1 MGAMASAPVELVH
14 IQRSNGGLCRAAAAQ
29 MQGWRNT
36 HEDAHFMEQE
46 KDNWSHFGVLDG
58 HGGTKAARLASKE
71 LPKRLFQA
79 TKGRKGV
86 QGVGVE
92 KVKDAFTDT
101 DAWLKERMNNG
112 KEESG
117 STCVTAG
124 IRRQGDG
131 KFACFIANAGDSRG
145 VLIRRKDRVVVASE
159 DHKPDRADE
168 KERIVAAGGYVTA
181 PDGPE
186 GCARLDA
193 SLAVS
198 RSFADFQYK
207 QGDDKKPSEQKVS
220 CVPELYFNTLDS
232 GDIVLLA
239 CDGIFDVMTTDELVD
254 FVLARVESGKSAD
267 LGAVAA
273 EVLRECLR
281 KESKDN
287 MTLII
292 AEVGTGFSEE
302 PVLPDEIQGLEK
314 FETIEDEAVKSLYQ
328 KFLEYCTECGTVPD
342 EVRAIL
348 DSQKKAAPAPK
359 SHATGLSTK
368 ERLQHKLQDRQ
379 KAKENEGPP
388 KDAQKD
394 SVKPDVRM
402 DMDDIDALAAFVAG
416 DRELPAYPPQ
426 GSPSKKKNRKKKSP
440 NKNSPGAAAETV
452 V

>member
-1 MGAMASAPVELVH
+1 
-14 IQRSNGGLCRAAAAQ
+14 
-29 MQGWRNT
+29 MQ
-36 HEDAHFMEQE
+36 QE

-58 HGGTKAARLASKE
+58 HGGTKAARLASVE

-101 DAWLKERMNNG
+101 DDWLKERMNNG
-112 KEESG
+112 KEDSG

-124 IRRQGDG
+124 VRRQGDG
-131 KFACFIANAGDSRG
+131 KFACFVANAGDSRG
-145 VLIRRKDRVVVASE
+145 ILVRRKDRVVVASE

-168 KERIVAAGGYVTA
+168 KERITAAGGYVSA
-181 PDGPE
+181 EGPE
-186 GCARLDA
+186 QCARLDG

-207 QGDDKKPSEQKVS
+207 QGDLKPHETKVS
-220 CVPELYFNTLDS
+220 CVPELYFNTLDA

-239 CDGIFDVMTTDELVD
+239 CDGIFDVMSTDELVEY
-254 FVLARVESGKSAD
+254 VLARIDGKKSVD
-267 LGAVAA
+267 LGAIAA
-273 EVLRECLR
+273 DVLRECL
-281 KESKDN
+281 KKDSKDN

-292 AEVGTGFSEE
+292 AEVGMGFSEE
-302 PVLPDEIQGLEK
+302 PVPDEIQGLEK
-314 FETIEDEAVKSLYQ
+314 LETVEEESVKSLYM
-328 KFLEYCTECGTVPD
+328 KFLECCAESGTVPD

-348 DSQKKAAPAPK
+348 DGQKKTAPAPK
-359 SHATGLSTK
+359 SHAAGLSTK
-368 ERLQHKLQDRQ
+368 ERLQNKLQDRQ

-388 KDAQKD
+388 KDAKD
-394 SVKPDVRM
+394 PLKPDVKM

-416 DRELPAYPPQ
+416 DAALPSAYPPNA
-426 GSPSKKKNRKKKSP
+426 SPKKKNRKKKSP
-440 NKNSPGAAAETV
+440 NKNSPGPAAETV